1 MIIVND
7 IQDAF
12 TMRRKLSSMIRRT
25 LRKPN
30 GALPEAYMQEMLGV
44 IEDLDKNI
52 DRIDSEMDAYVESLK
67 EAGELA

>member
-25 LRKPN
+25 IRKQN
-30 GALPEAYMQEMLGV
+30 GALPEAYMEEMLGV

-52 DRIDSEMDAYVESLK
+52 DRINREMSI
-67 EAGELA
+67 EAGVTV

>member
-25 LRKPN
+25 LRKQN
-30 GALPEAYMQEMLGV
+30 GALPEAYMEELLGV

-52 DRIDSEMDAYVESLK
+52 DRINHEMSV
-67 EAGELA
+67 EAGVAV